1 MNIFWNLVK
10 PFWFGDEDF
19 STNWYQICS
28 KKIGRSLLAH
38 VDPYVYFGTV
48 LWVQK
53 ISGESAV
60 KRQKAFPPLPLTT
73 QWTEKRTVP
82 WDGAFY

>member
-1 MNIFWNLVK
+1 VTVTHA
-10 PFWFGDEDF
+10 D
-19 STNWYQICS
+19 Y
-28 KKIGRSLLAH
+28 
-38 VDPYVYFGTV
+38 PYVYFGNV

-73 QWTEKRTVP
+73 QWT
-82 WDGAFY
+82 

>member
-1 MNIFWNLVK
+1 MFIGIQTGKNYC
-10 PFWFGDEDF
+10 GDKF
-19 STNWYQICS
+19 VTN
-28 KKIGRSLLAH
+28 
-38 VDPYVYFGTV
+38 PYVYFGTV